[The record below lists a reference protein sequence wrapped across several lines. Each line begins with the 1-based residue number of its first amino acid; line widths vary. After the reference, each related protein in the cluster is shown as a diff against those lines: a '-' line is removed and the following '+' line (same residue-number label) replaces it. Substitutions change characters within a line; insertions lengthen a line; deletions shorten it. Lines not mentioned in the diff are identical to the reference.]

1 MCQALHSPGRGPP
14 FGASVFVVA
23 ERFLCMK
30 KTVQTDR
37 IRANKTPLCGNAC
50 LEDPGPMLG
59 GILSYLVEPTK
70 SKSGVDQR
78 PNILCGKYTYSASS
92 LPLRVRTCLR

>member
-1 MCQALHSPGRGPP
+1 M
-14 FGASVFVVA
+14 
-23 ERFLCMK
+23 E

-37 IRANKTPLCGNAC
+37 IRANKTPLRGNAC

-70 SKSGVDQR
+70 SESGVDQR
-78 PNILCGKYTYSASS
+78 LNMLCGKYTYSASRYT
-92 LPLRVRTCLR
+92 P